1 MAYYVKVKQ
10 GVKERFLPSFVTG
23 TKSADG
29 NIILFQS
36 DLNGVAGLTLSDR
49 VNTVGGALLT
59 PDQAR
64 MEIDGTIENPAK
76 VYDPKELKKEEEE
89 ETATEAPAVE
99 ETEAKEEESP
109 VTEETA
115 EEETTE
121 ETTEETPAEESETEA
136 TEESEETNEESEVSN
151 G

>member
-1 MAYYVKVKQ
+1 MAYYVKVKPE
-10 GVKERFLPSFVTG
+10 VKDRILPSFVTG

-49 VNTVGGALLT
+49 AKAVGGALLT
-59 PDQAR
+59 PEQTR

-76 VYDPKELKKEEEE
+76 CYDPNEKEE
-89 ETATEAPAVE
+89 AAIGSDGN
-99 ETEAKEEESP
+99 K
-109 VTEETA
+109 
-115 EEETTE
+115 
-121 ETTEETPAEESETEA
+121 
-136 TEESEETNEESEVSN
+136 ESEVNN

>member
-76 VYDPKELKKEEEE
+76 VYDPKELEKEEEVE
-89 ETATEAPAVE
+89 ETTEAP
-99 ETEAKEEESP
+99 
-109 VTEETA
+109 A

-121 ETTEETPAEESETEA
+121 EAATETEEATEETPAEESETEA
-136 TEESEETNEESEVSN
+136 TEEVEETNEESEVSN